1 MREHGSQGVATNQM
15 EGEKKYTCRPM
26 EEREVTEPG
35 MICLYESDLH
45 RKEVTAFSFHISLY
59 SACPDICRRDL

>member
-35 MICLYESDLH
+35 MICLY
-45 RKEVTAFSFHISLY
+45 RQ
-59 SACPDICRRDL
+59 